1 MQNRDSNNLFSTQEI
16 RANASR
22 ISSLSL
28 SRLWINSGWE
38 LTPMTSSSLISG
50 TMIVRLHHCRFRHM
64 VKLKTIKLKTIKL
77 KSILWKP
84 SYQGIVRDD
93 HFFVDS
99 SSGLRG
105 QAQSQYL
112 AEDSRRNA
120 GTETMLIWN
129 SFEWFYAVVYL
140 VSHLRKRGREISNLS
155 NRAADSV

>member
-1 MQNRDSNNLFSTQEI
+1 MQNRDSNNSFSTQEI

-28 SRLWINSGWE
+28 SRLWINFGWE

-50 TMIVRLHHCRFRHM
+50 TMIVILRHGRFRHM
-64 VKLKTIKLKTIKL
+64 VKLKTIKL

-112 AEDSRRNA
+112 AEDSRRDA
-120 GTETMLIWN
+120 GTETMLI
-129 SFEWFYAVVYL
+129 
-140 VSHLRKRGREISNLS
+140 
-155 NRAADSV
+155 

>member
-1 MQNRDSNNLFSTQEI
+1 MDQLRLGINANDELQPNLRYNDCETASLLVPTYGQVENNQVE
-16 RANASR
+16 NK
-22 ISSLSL
+22 
-28 SRLWINSGWE
+28 N
-38 LTPMTSSSLISG
+38 
-50 TMIVRLHHCRFRHM
+50 
-64 VKLKTIKLKTIKL
+64 

-120 GTETMLIWN
+120 GTETMLI
-129 SFEWFYAVVYL
+129 
-140 VSHLRKRGREISNLS
+140 
-155 NRAADSV
+155 